1 MPSPALIVGGVI
13 IAVGAG
19 FAFKQFVY
27 DPYLAERVHELLDE
41 FHDRRA
47 NRHGQL
53 VEPHSASPGPR
64 GKRSPTDFMSE
75 KRASIGYDAMGG
87 GSSTGTEM
95 REVTSVSSALRRRA
109 APFQRNSS
117 ELEMGVIGQSF
128 PPTGID
134 SVAPTWQSP
143 PLSDAAR
150 QETLTAD
157 VRSSTPV
164 QPIPTPPATASPR
177 SPFSDLR
184 ALSEI
189 SFDAPSSSDPLDYQF
204 SPPVEVHAT
213 FSPTA
218 PTRTLSP
225 PALFSPPAS
234 VFSPFV
240 LPNSPPSDPFV
251 DVPAPSQRP
260 TSPWS
265 ELSAH
270 SGATAGQLHLRLSRT
285 DSDSEQD
292 RRSDSG
298 SDGSWE
304 HT

>member
-1 MPSPALIVGGVI
+1 MPSPVLIVGGVI

-27 DPYLAERVHELLDE
+27 DPYLSDQVNILVEAIAQ
-41 FHDRRA
+41 RRA
-47 NRHGQL
+47 NRHVQL
-53 VEPHSASPGPR
+53 EEPHLAPPTPR
-64 GKRSPTDFMSE
+64 GNRSPTDLMNE
-75 KRASIGYDAMGG
+75 KLGTIENDVVGA
-87 GSSTGTEM
+87 GSSSGAEM
-95 REVTSVSSALRRRA
+95 RGLSSVSSALRRRG
-109 APFQRNSS
+109 APFQRNNS
-117 ELEMGVIGQSF
+117 ELEMGAIGHSF
-128 PPTGID
+128 PLTSRD

-143 PLSDAAR
+143 QISDAAR
-150 QETLTAD
+150 ELTVPD
-157 VRSSTPV
+157 VRSPPPPPTM
-164 QPIPTPPATASPR
+164 PTPPAVTSPR

-189 SFDAPSSSDPLDYQF
+189 SFDAPSSSDMLEYQF
-204 SPPVEVHAT
+204 SPPTEIHA
-213 FSPTA
+213 
-218 PTRTLSP
+218 LSP
-225 PALFSPPAS
+225 PVPPAAAL
-234 VFSPFV
+234 FSPFV
-240 LPNSPPSDPFV
+240 LPHSPPSISADPFV
-251 DVPAPSQRP
+251 DVPAPAQRP

-270 SGATAGQLHLRLSRT
+270 SAVTTGQLHLRLSRT

>member
-1 MPSPALIVGGVI
+1 M
-13 IAVGAG
+13 
-19 FAFKQFVY
+19 
-27 DPYLAERVHELLDE
+27 
-41 FHDRRA
+41 
-47 NRHGQL
+47 
-53 VEPHSASPGPR
+53 
-64 GKRSPTDFMSE
+64 
-75 KRASIGYDAMGG
+75 
-87 GSSTGTEM
+87 
-95 REVTSVSSALRRRA
+95 
-109 APFQRNSS
+109 
-117 ELEMGVIGQSF
+117 
-128 PPTGID
+128 
-134 SVAPTWQSP
+134 APTWQSP
-143 PLSDAAR
+143 QLSDAAR
-150 QETLTAD
+150 QQTLVRTSHPLFDSPTDSTVCSTNLQPAD
-157 VRSSTPV
+157 IRSPTPV
-164 QPIPTPPATASPR
+164 QAMPTPPATTSPR
-177 SPFSDLR
+177 SPFSDIR

-189 SFDAPSSSDPLDYQF
+189 SFDTSSSTDPLEYQF

-218 PTRTLSP
+218 TARTLSP

-234 VFSPFV
+234 TFSPFV
-240 LPNSPPSDPFV
+240 LPHSPPSDPFV